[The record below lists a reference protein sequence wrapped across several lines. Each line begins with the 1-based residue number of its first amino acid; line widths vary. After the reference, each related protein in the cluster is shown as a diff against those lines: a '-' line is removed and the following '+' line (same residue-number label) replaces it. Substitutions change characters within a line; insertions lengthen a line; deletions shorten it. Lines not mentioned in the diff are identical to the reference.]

1 MKIKRK
7 KNTSQDY
14 GKMWMIQRLAQEFR
28 KVSFQV
34 LKENSGIMISK
45 AELNIEERFRG
56 LSETEENKAHAG
68 RI

>member
-34 LKENSGIMISK
+34 PKENSGIMISK
-45 AELNIEERFRG
+45 AELSIEERFRG
-56 LSETEENKAHAG
+56 LSEIEENKAHTG